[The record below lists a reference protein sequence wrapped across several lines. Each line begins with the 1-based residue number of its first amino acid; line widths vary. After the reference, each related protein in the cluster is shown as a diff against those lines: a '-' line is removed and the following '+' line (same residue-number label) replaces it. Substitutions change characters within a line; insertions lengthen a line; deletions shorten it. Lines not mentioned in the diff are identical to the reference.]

1 MSAKVTTELAKGPR
15 NLRERLWKGK
25 NQRSPWKP
33 NCKRRVDVVIGLAKS
48 PWESSPY
55 DVWHLSPLNNES
67 SGVLKL
73 RSLPRS
79 PGSSDRCHL
88 CWEFGA
94 SELPP
99 GSTVVSGEA
108 HCGKTHW
115 GPLPVEDMNY
125 LLAIK
130 HCVVEIHH
138 LVRWFSHSN
147 SSSWLFTGGKFDVP

>member
-15 NLRERLWKGK
+15 NLHERLWKGK

-79 PGSSDRCHL
+79 PGSRRSMPSLLRVWSFRTSPWIDSCVGWSSLRKNPL
-88 CWEFGA
+88 RTSTGWGY
-94 SELPP
+94 ELP
-99 GSTVVSGEA
+99 SGNQTL
-108 HCGKTHW
+108 CG
-115 GPLPVEDMNY
+115 GNPPL
-125 LLAIK
+125 
-130 HCVVEIHH
+130 
-138 LVRWFSHSN
+138 
-147 SSSWLFTGGKFDVP
+147 SSMIFPFKFQFMIVYRR